1 MAESIDIN
9 EMKRILS
16 GGEPLILLDVRR
28 RADVEADPR
37 RIPGA
42 AWRDPEQID
51 TWVKQVPAGRRAV
64 VYCVKGGSVSQSTAD
79 LMKKEGVEAVFL
91 AGGLNAWIDT
101 GESVEEID

>member
-1 MAESIDIN
+1 MAESIDIK

-42 AWRDPEQID
+42 AWCDPEQID

-64 VYCVKGGSVSQSTAD
+64 VYCVKGGSVSQSAAD
-79 LMKKEGVEAVFL
+79 LLKKEGFDAVFL
-91 AGGLNAWIDT
+91 AGGLNGWIGM
-101 GESVEEID
+101 GESVEEIG